1 VVLERATAVLR
12 EAAEQAKHLS
22 DEEFVPRVKDAYA
35 TARPRVESGIKS
47 SRDVAGRIGK
57 QVAPAV
63 AGALSSAKLADLA
76 KDPRVTKAVDAYRK
90 ATGKPAPI
98 PVKTGPSAGSVVA
111 IVIGVVAA
119 AGVGYA
125 LWQTFLADD
134 ELWIAEDADVELPN
148 T

>member
-1 VVLERATAVLR
+1 MVLERASAVLR
-12 EAAEQAKHLS
+12 EAADQARHLS
-22 DEEFVPRVKDAYA
+22 DEEVVPRVKDAYA
-35 TARPRVESGIKS
+35 TARPRVESGIKT
-47 SRDVAGRIGK
+47 SRDLAGKVGK

-63 AGALSSAKLADLA
+63 AALSSAKLADLA

-111 IVIGVVAA
+111 IIVGVVAA